1 MDTSAMD
8 NQKKSDCLPYIASL
22 PVFATLPAKTLDH
35 LCRQIRRKTIKAG
48 HTLSV
53 QNKTVVDKVYV
64 IESGSLELFFEKDGR
79 KTLRGTMGPG
89 DIFGGISILMNSSIS
104 VRTVAADE
112 DTSLLYFSRE
122 LFLDLCTGSGSFYT
136 YFVQTFH
143 TRMIDESYSSLS
155 ESFPVSGLLAET
167 PPFSLLPV
175 HEREKI
181 VANLTEVYYSKGTI
195 LFFQDKSRVEYLYI
209 VDKGAL
215 ERYWEEN
222 GQEKM
227 FGVLGRG
234 DTYGGISMLFNNGT
248 AVRTAR
254 VAENTHFYI
263 LPREAFLS
271 LCDKY
276 PPFSDHFTNTFGRL
290 MLDRSYASIIRQG
303 PTPKVESP
311 PLFSLRVEDVYHTDL
326 LSCQGDISIQAAA
339 VKMSRQN
346 YSSIFVNAPGGEPI
360 GIVTD
365 NDIRRKVVAT
375 GYDIQKPVADIM
387 SSPLTTIPAGAMLAE
402 ALLEMMRSDIKH
414 LLVLD
419 AGNKVAGV
427 ITNSDILST
436 QEQSPFFMLR
446 EISTATGL
454 KQLIKLRRR
463 IPNII
468 RSMID
473 SGAKSTTI
481 TKLITSISDAILAK
495 LIGFALEKHGP
506 APAAFAFLILGSEG
520 RMEQTLKT
528 DQDNAILY
536 ADVDETA
543 SSSAQLYFLA
553 LGETICN
560 WLDEVGYAFCKGG
573 IMAKNPRWCQ
583 PISKWK
589 HDFHSWIRISTR
601 KDLMQSAIFFDFRG
615 AYGSMDLVDD
625 LRLYLFHNLKGWT
638 RFFKE
643 LTENALGFRPPLSF
657 FNNFVVE
664 TKGRH
669 RNQFNIKNAM
679 TCVVDFARI
688 YALHYDIADTNTQ
701 DRLYRLFLEKVL
713 KPDEYQD
720 LEQAYDFL
728 MQHRLL
734 AQINSIE
741 AGEPPDNY
749 INPKELSKI
758 EQALFRTIFK
768 RIERMQ
774 TNMKMKFTGSV

>member
-1 MDTSAMD
+1 
-8 NQKKSDCLPYIASL
+8 
-22 PVFATLPAKTLDH
+22 
-35 LCRQIRRKTIKAG
+35 
-48 HTLSV
+48 
-53 QNKTVVDKVYV
+53 
-64 IESGSLELFFEKDGR
+64 
-79 KTLRGTMGPG
+79 
-89 DIFGGISILMNSSIS
+89 
-104 VRTVAADE
+104 
-112 DTSLLYFSRE
+112 
-122 LFLDLCTGSGSFYT
+122 
-136 YFVQTFH
+136 
-143 TRMIDESYSSLS
+143 MIDESYSSLS

-234 DTYGGISMLFNNGT
+234 DTYGGISMLFNSGM

-263 LPREAFLS
+263 LPRGAFLS
-271 LCDKY
+271 LCDTY
-276 PPFSDHFTNTFGRL
+276 PAFSDHFANTFGRL
-290 MLDRSYASIIRQG
+290 MLDRSYASIIRKNPG
-303 PTPKVESP
+303 PKMESP
-311 PLFSLRVEDVYHTDL
+311 PFFSLRVEDVYHTNL

-339 VKMSRQN
+339 IEMSRHN
-346 YSSIFVNAPGGEPI
+346 YSSIFVKSPNDEAI

-365 NDIRRKVVAT
+365 NDIRRKVVAS

-387 SSPLTTIPAGAMLAE
+387 SSPLTTIPAGAMLSG
-402 ALLEMMRSDIKH
+402 ALLEMMESNIKH
-414 LLVLD
+414 LPVMD
-419 AGNKVAGV
+419 QHNKVTGV
-427 ITNSDILST
+427 ITNGDILST

-446 EISTATGL
+446 QIDVASDVNR
-454 KQLIKLRRR
+454 LIELRRR
-463 IPNII
+463 IPRII
-468 RSMID
+468 GNMID
-473 SGAKSTTI
+473 SGAKSILI
-481 TKLITSISDAILAK
+481 TKLNTSMSDAILNK

-506 APAAFAFLILGSEG
+506 APVAFAFIILGSEG

-528 DQDNAILY
+528 DQDNAIIY
-536 ADVDETA
+536 ADADDITP
-543 SSSAQLYFLA
+543 SSAQPYFLA
-553 LGETICN
+553 LGKTICN

-589 HDFHSWIRISTR
+589 DYFHSWIRISTR

-625 LRLYLFHNLKGWT
+625 LRLYLFQNLKGWT

-688 YALHYDIADTNTQ
+688 YALHYDIADTNTH
-701 DRLYRLFLEKVL
+701 DRLYRLSLEKVL

-720 LEQAYDFL
+720 LEQAYSYM

-734 AQINSIE
+734 AQISSIE
-741 AGEPPDNY
+741 SGAPPDNY

-774 TNMKMKFTGSV
+774 ANMKMKFTGSV